1 MAYRTNWLS
10 FDIYVSTMWASLNV
24 ALYSDTT
31 IGTTCSHVTDLVAAF
46 WTFYNSHDDL
56 LLFNEYLYVL
66 LIILPIIGLFLCTAV
81 NDA

>member
-10 FDIYVSTMWASLNV
+10 FDIYASTMWASLNV

-31 IGTTCSHVTDLVAAF
+31 IGTTGSHVTDLMAAF